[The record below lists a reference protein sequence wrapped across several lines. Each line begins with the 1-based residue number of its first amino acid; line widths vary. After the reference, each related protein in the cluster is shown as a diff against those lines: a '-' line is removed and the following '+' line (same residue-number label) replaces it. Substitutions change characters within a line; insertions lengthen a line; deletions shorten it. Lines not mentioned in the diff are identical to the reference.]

1 MIIGAICTS
10 FKVELLTGIHIFGT
24 DIIKL
29 ALYSSSATLG
39 PTTTAY
45 TTSGE
50 VTGTNYS
57 AGGATLTAIAPTSS
71 GTTAILDFNDLT
83 FSNVTLTARG
93 AMIYNSSKANRAI
106 AILDFGSDRIKTAA
120 DFVIRMPVANATDAI
135 IRIN

>member
-10 FKVELLTGIHIFGT
+10 FKVEVLTGVHIFGT
-24 DIIKL
+24 DTIKL
-29 ALYSSSATLG
+29 ALYSSSASLG

-45 TTSGE
+45 TTTGE

-57 AGGATLTAIAPTSS
+57 AGGSTLTAIAPTSS

-106 AILDFGSDRIKTAA
+106 AILDFGSDRVKAAA
-120 DFVIRMPVANATDAI
+120 DFIIRMPVANATDAV
-135 IRIN
+135 IRID